1 MMQRLIIFMICFVRL
16 ISVQGQSLHHL
27 QIHHVDS
34 LHALSPQLIQPEA
47 FPDSTMVM
55 QRLDDIIAR
64 LHQEGYLGA
73 RIDSLHTQQKRYHAF
88 IISGEPFIWHITHT
102 NIEGAILQ
110 SLNLG
115 DLAGKAFSFPDLQK
129 IKQQLIRYYESNGY
143 PFARII
149 MDQISIEEP
158 IVKGSLLANPMDFYS
173 FDTLQLAGNI
183 QVNPKFL
190 SNHTEIRPGAP
201 YDQQIASRVSTRLS
215 ELPFLKLTGA
225 PSVTFIQQKAQV
237 MVPVEERKS
246 NRFDGIA
253 GLGGSGTPTDPYR
266 LTGMLNLSLT
276 NALERGESF
285 DIQWQGL
292 SQGSQRLEVKAS
304 YPYIFSSPIIAAIEF
319 SLHKQDSS
327 FITIRRMPR
336 FAFRTSS
343 HILLSAYADFRTT
356 NVLGSSSPTTQNGLP
371 EKINSR
377 VILYGMEFL
386 RQSPG
391 YMNGFREGH
400 RIKLSLAAGNRNIKD
415 NSIANQEIFEDDDL
429 KQNQWALLLETS
441 LRWPLAANLSLVSR
455 LEASGI
461 FAKRLYEN
469 ELFRIGGFQNLKG
482 FDEES
487 IVASSFGV
495 MTQELRYFTGE
506 MSFVSLLFNAA
517 WYQKDIPDHYQQA
530 WPWGVAAGISLETA
544 PGILS
549 LYYALGKHPEVPLSF
564 RTARIHFG
572 FISLF

>member
-1 MMQRLIIFMICFVRL
+1 MD
-16 ISVQGQSLHHL
+16 S
-27 QIHHVDS
+27 IHAV
-34 LHALSPQLIQPEA
+34 PQQLFQPEA

-55 QRLDDIIAR
+55 QRLDDIIST
-64 LHQEGYLGA
+64 LHHEGYLAA
-73 RIDSLHTQQKRYHAF
+73 RIDSLHLEQQKYHAF
-88 IISGEPFIWHITHT
+88 ITSGAPFLWHITDT
-102 NIEGAILQ
+102 NVEEVILQ
-110 SLNLG
+110 SLNLAP
-115 DLAGKAFSFPDLQK
+115 LTGKEFSAPALQK
-129 IKQQLIRYYESNGY
+129 VKQQLIRYYESNGY
-143 PFARII
+143 PFARIV

-158 IVKGSLLANPMDFYS
+158 IIKASLIAEPMSFYS

-183 QVNPKFL
+183 QVNPRFL
-190 SNHTEIRPGAP
+190 SNHTDIRPGEP
-201 YDQQIASRVSTRLS
+201 YDQQIASMVSARLS
-215 ELPFLKLTGA
+215 ELPFLKLTGE
-225 PSVTFIQQKAQV
+225 PSVTFIQQKARV
-237 MVPVEERKS
+237 SVPVEERRS

-304 YPYIFSSPIIAAIEF
+304 YPYIFSSPVIAGMEF

-327 FITIRRMPR
+327 YITIRRMPR
-336 FAFRTSS
+336 FAFRTAST
-343 HILLSAYADFRTT
+343 ILLSAFADFRST
-356 NVLGSSSPTTQNGLP
+356 NVLGSSPETIENGSPEP
-371 EKINSR
+371 INSS
-377 VILYGMEFL
+377 VVLYGLEFL

-391 YMNGFREGH
+391 FLNGFREGY
-400 RIKLSLAAGNRNIKD
+400 RFGLSMAAGNRTIRKNI
-415 NSIANQEIFEDDDL
+415 IANQKPIEDDDL
-429 KQNQWALLLETS
+429 RQNQWTFSLETS
-441 LRWPLAANLSLVSR
+441 FRWPLLANLSLVSQ

-469 ELFRIGGFQNLKG
+469 ELFRIGGFQDLKG

-487 IVASSFGV
+487 IVASGFGV
-495 MTQELRYFTGE
+495 VTQELRYFTGE

-517 WYQKDIPDHYQQA
+517 WYQKDIPDHYLQG

-549 LYYALGKHPEVPLSF
+549 VYYALGKQPEVPLSF
-564 RTARIHFG
+564 RNARIHFG